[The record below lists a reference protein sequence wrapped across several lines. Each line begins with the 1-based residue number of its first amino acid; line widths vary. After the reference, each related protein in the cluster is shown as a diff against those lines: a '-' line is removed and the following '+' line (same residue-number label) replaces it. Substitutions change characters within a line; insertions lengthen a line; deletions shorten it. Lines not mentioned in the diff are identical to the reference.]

1 LFWFFLLGGNI
12 MKAYLYNL
20 ATWVNSDPR
29 RAKMLSVA
37 ALASLVI
44 AAHLIPGAVA
54 FAGPMGGGSDL
65 GGG

>member
-1 LFWFFLLGGNI
+1 

>member
-1 LFWFFLLGGNI
+1 
-12 MKAYLYNL
+12 MKTHLYNF
-20 ATWVNSDPR
+20 AAWVNADPR

-44 AAHLIPGAVA
+44 AAHLIPGSVA
-54 FAGPMGGGSDL
+54 IAGPITGGSDL